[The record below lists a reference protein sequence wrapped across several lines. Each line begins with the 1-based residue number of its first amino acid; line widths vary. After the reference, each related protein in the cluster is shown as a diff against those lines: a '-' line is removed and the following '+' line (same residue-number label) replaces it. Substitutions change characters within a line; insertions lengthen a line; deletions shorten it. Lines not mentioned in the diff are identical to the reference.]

1 MLSNSIEIKGMCGRA
16 GGPMASDAW
25 KHRGRQGLDPPSRIK
40 VFKMVFNEHRIGAPK
55 LKKKIR
61 ACRIRI
67 RSCMKGMWFGPA
79 GYVYI
84 AFCSL
89 IHVTDSAKFMI
100 FRQLLG
106 AIGIM
111 LCFHRYQV
119 PAASC
124 C

>member
-1 MLSNSIEIKGMCGRA
+1 
-16 GGPMASDAW
+16 MASDAW

-55 LKKKIR
+55 LKKNKGMPYPDTIR
-61 ACRIRI
+61 ACGSVRP
-67 RSCMKGMWFGPA
+67 GM
-79 GYVYI
+79 YI